1 MADPIATASL
11 VLLIATLICL
21 LILMRKA
28 SRPGF
33 EALAGRL
40 DAF

>member
-1 MADPIATASL
+1 MAEPIATASL

-28 SRPGF
+28 RGP
-33 EALAGRL
+33 ALKRL
-40 DAF
+40 PAV